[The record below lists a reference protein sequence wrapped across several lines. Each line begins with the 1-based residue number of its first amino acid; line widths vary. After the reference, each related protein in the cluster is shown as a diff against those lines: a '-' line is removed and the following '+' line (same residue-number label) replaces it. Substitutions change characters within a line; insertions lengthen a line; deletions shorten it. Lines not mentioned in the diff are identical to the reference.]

1 MRSLI
6 AASLVI
12 LSAPAFAQDY
22 FTELRLGV
30 QDTYAKK
37 VNHASKGV
45 LEGDFKG
52 VNYGLRVGRAF
63 GMHSVFLEY
72 NPEQDVEIKSA
83 NELAKVQSTFLGYR
97 YHLAPTY
104 YVGGQIGQ
112 SSFEL
117 EKGPNGVTFADNPK
131 TEGMT
136 YGLNAGYKKEF
147 GSLYLGG
154 ELAYNIGS
162 YKEDGPSSN
171 AVEDIEIKS
180 QYQINFNIGMK
191 F

>member
-1 MRSLI
+1 MKKLI
-6 AASLVI
+6 VPMLVT
-12 LSAPAFAQDY
+12 LSAPAFAGDY

-37 VNHASKGV
+37 VNHATKGV
-45 LEGDFKG
+45 LAGDFKG
-52 VNYGLRVGRAF
+52 INYGLRLGKTF

-83 NELAKVQSTFLGYR
+83 DELAKVQSTFIGYR

-104 YVGGQIGQ
+104 YVGAQIGQ

-117 EKGPNGVTFADNPK
+117 EKGPNGVTFDDNPM

-136 YGLNAGYKKEF
+136 YGINAGYKKEF
-147 GSLYLGG
+147 GNLYISGD
-154 ELAYNIGS
+154 LAYNLGS
-162 YKEDGPSSN
+162 YKEDGPSTTP
-171 AVEDIEIKS
+171 VEDIEIQS
-180 QYQINFNIGMK
+180 QYQINFNIGMN